1 MITGV
6 FAAQRA
12 LARLGQELSRE
23 HELTLEVRADGG
35 MVSVRRTESS
45 TEFRMEWCGEAPDGI
60 ILAYVQEWRQAGEPN
75 QVWHC
80 AEGRTP
86 AGPIGRL
93 KAAPHTRRPSGVSGA
108 VCTLPVCAA

>member
-1 MITGV
+1 MITGM

-23 HELTLEVRADGG
+23 YELALELRADGG
-35 MVSVRRTESS
+35 TVSVRRLEST
-45 TEFRMEWCGEAPDGI
+45 TEFRLEWSGEAPDGL

-80 AEGRTP
+80 VDGRTL
-86 AGPIGRL
+86 AGPTGRAF
-93 KAAPHTRRPSGVSGA
+93 AAPQTRRAPSTAGA
-108 VCTLPVCAA
+108 VCTLPVFAA